1 MIPNRSVATREINIP
16 AGINLLLGIWLFVS
30 PWVYGAYTHASS
42 WNSWIVGALIA
53 ILAAIRLKS
62 HVTGVSWFNTVLGVW
77 VFFSP
82 WIYGYT
88 YNTDRFVN
96 SLCLGVLVFLLS
108 LSAASR
114 TRTHTTTVAHS

>member
-1 MIPNRSVATREINIP
+1 MIPNRYGATRETTIP
-16 AGINLLLGIWLFVS
+16 SSINLLLGIWLFVS

-53 ILAAIRLKS
+53 ILAAISLKS
-62 HVTGVSWFNTVLGVW
+62 HVAGVSWFNTALGVW

-96 SLCLGVLVFLLS
+96 SLCVGVLVFILS

-114 TRTHTTTVAHS
+114 RTHSTTVVHP